1 MVKDKGHDKIKV
13 LVDPE
18 LQDLI
23 PGFLQNRRLD
33 ISKLQGATETDD
45 FETIGTLGHRMRGD
59 GGGYGFAMISEL
71 GHAIESAAKDKDL
84 FEVRRRVEEL
94 ERYLDRV
101 EVVYE

>member
-1 MVKDKGHDKIKV
+1 MVEGKSVQKIKV
-13 LVDPE
+13 IVDPE

-33 ISKLQGATETDD
+33 ISRLQGATETDD
-45 FETIGTLGHRMRGD
+45 FETISTLGHRMRGD

-71 GHAIESAAKDKDL
+71 GHAIETAAKDKNL
-84 FEVRRRVEEL
+84 REIRRLVDEL

>member
-1 MVKDKGHDKIKV
+1 MIQGKSHEKIKV
-13 LVDPE
+13 IVDPE

-33 ISKLQGATETDD
+33 VSKLQDAAETDD
-45 FETIGTLGHRMRGD
+45 FETIHTLGHRMRGD

-71 GHAIESAAKDKDL
+71 GHAIEAAAKDKDL
-84 FEVRRRVEEL
+84 LEIRRRVVEL

>member
-1 MVKDKGHDKIKV
+1 MVQGKSPQKIKV
-13 LVDPE
+13 VVDPE

-33 ISKLQGATETDD
+33 ISKLQGASETDD
-45 FETIGTLGHRMRGD
+45 FETILTLGHRMRGD

-71 GHAIESAAKDKDL
+71 GHAIETAAKDKDV
-84 FEVRRRVEEL
+84 FEVRRLVDEL

>member
-1 MVKDKGHDKIKV
+1 MVQGKSHEKIKV

-33 ISKLQGATETDD
+33 VSRLQDATETDD
-45 FETIGTLGHRMRGD
+45 FETIRTLGHRMRGA

-71 GHAIESAAKDKDL
+71 GYAIEAAAKDKDL
-84 FEVRRRVEEL
+84 LEIRRRVDEL